1 MEDNNRFLGRKR
13 ETKKDDEDDKEE
25 EKKLFIS
32 KGIYSYY
39 LFFQR
44 IQEEINPM
52 EVYLVSKSWIQ
63 KEIVKKY
70 FNIIESAVSRNIEE
84 KEIIYGIKNML
95 SMEDLVPMKKSMI
108 NTIENILYYNNYS
121 YMNKETLDNFIKG
134 FNLNNIDVF
143 KNVILHKNRNISI
156 IELSKDNIKI
166 IDIIYTSSLNKKKT
180 SRYLIEFPKGYPY
193 DELIDKIL
201 NDGISYVE
209 SYNRNE
215 IETII
220 KIRVAGI
227 FYYYKLKVKETRFN
241 EELKL
246 MNEKIYNILEK
257 HFNNHYYLKAF
268 TYLYCFQN
276 LLNTLDTNNYTEEEN
291 DYKVY
296 LIDKNWINNYKK
308 MYNYEKAKI
317 FLETNIHLLL
327 NNKIGNI
334 NTFNEKFMNEIYTK
348 INAKEVIEPIKF
360 CRKIKINQNDIN
372 ISYFSEF
379 EFIDNKTFVCLERLY
394 EVNSEFPEI
403 KRKIHLLEDN
413 MVIINHNYKNENV
426 PSFQIAKITK
436 NKNWENYLVTSK
448 FNIDELKNMFIKNNF
463 EFCMYMFGILN
474 KNFAKL
480 KIIHKNIYKGDIYN
494 INNINP
500 LLYIPNTFQLPKNNI
515 INNINP
521 LLPIQNSFQLQRN
534 NNINYINN
542 FNPLTYTPNTFQF
555 QNNYNNQNSYN
566 NVINSS
572 NIFNNMNNPI
582 NLNLSYST
590 FYKNENKNKKKI
602 IMDKPSLIGLE
613 NIGGTCYMNA
623 SLQCMSNVIELSRF
637 FLKKD
642 LWLINNNKKE
652 LSPAY
657 QEVVYNLWPQED
669 NTFNLIKIKSY
680 APYNF
685 KNIISKMNPLFQE
698 GVQSIDPKGF
708 VEFLLTEMHSELN
721 IIKKSSNIQIT
732 NKENDN
738 ACSIYNYAE
747 AFNKFSS
754 YFMENYNSVI
764 SNIFFGMECSTTK
777 CLSCGVSTYK
787 VQCFNMLIFHLE
799 KVRVFKKYDENQ
811 YLSIRDCLECH
822 RNPYDLKGENQIY
835 CNNCHL
841 NSNAQNSSFLVYGP
855 NVLIINLNRG
865 KGIQYKVKINYEL
878 DLDISD
884 FVCNDKSPKKY
895 ELIGVVMY
903 YGESDDNRDFIA
915 YCKCKLDNIWYK
927 YNDSIVTKADINELY
942 TAGIAYILF
951 YHKI

>member
-1 MEDNNRFLGRKR
+1 M
-13 ETKKDDEDDKEE
+13 
-25 EKKLFIS
+25 
-32 KGIYSYY
+32 
-39 LFFQR
+39 
-44 IQEEINPM
+44 
-52 EVYLVSKSWIQ
+52 
-63 KEIVKKY
+63 
-70 FNIIESAVSRNIEE
+70 
-84 KEIIYGIKNML
+84 
-95 SMEDLVPMKKSMI
+95 
-108 NTIENILYYNNYS
+108 
-121 YMNKETLDNFIKG
+121 
-134 FNLNNIDVF
+134 
-143 KNVILHKNRNISI
+143 
-156 IELSKDNIKI
+156 
-166 IDIIYTSSLNKKKT
+166 
-180 SRYLIEFPKGYPY
+180 
-193 DELIDKIL
+193 
-201 NDGISYVE
+201 
-209 SYNRNE
+209 
-215 IETII
+215 
-220 KIRVAGI
+220 
-227 FYYYKLKVKETRFN
+227 
-241 EELKL
+241 
-246 MNEKIYNILEK
+246 
-257 HFNNHYYLKAF
+257 
-268 TYLYCFQN
+268 
-276 LLNTLDTNNYTEEEN
+276 
-291 DYKVY
+291 
-296 LIDKNWINNYKK
+296 
-308 MYNYEKAKI
+308 
-317 FLETNIHLLL
+317 
-327 NNKIGNI
+327 
-334 NTFNEKFMNEIYTK
+334 
-348 INAKEVIEPIKF
+348 
-360 CRKIKINQNDIN
+360 KIK
-372 ISYFSEF
+372 
-379 EFIDNKTFVCLERLY
+379 T
-394 EVNSEFPEI
+394 
-403 KRKIHLLEDN
+403 
-413 MVIINHNYKNENV
+413 
-426 PSFQIAKITK
+426 
-436 NKNWENYLVTSK
+436 
-448 FNIDELKNMFIKNNF
+448 
-463 EFCMYMFGILN
+463 
-474 KNFAKL
+474 
-480 KIIHKNIYKGDIYN
+480 
-494 INNINP
+494 
-500 LLYIPNTFQLPKNNI
+500 
-515 INNINP
+515 
-521 LLPIQNSFQLQRN
+521 
-534 NNINYINN
+534 
-542 FNPLTYTPNTFQF
+542 
-555 QNNYNNQNSYN
+555 
-566 NVINSS
+566 
-572 NIFNNMNNPI
+572 
-582 NLNLSYST
+582 
-590 FYKNENKNKKKI
+590 KKKI